1 MGRDPS
7 VKLVGIEP
15 HQPADLGVG
24 HSSLVAQPA
33 DEPQA
38 DVEALS
44 CLLWRQKPPGVG
56 AGCRMVGGRA
66 HVAEYATGLQ
76 MMHCYVER

>member
-7 VKLVGIEP
+7 VKLVRVES

-24 HSSLVAQPA
+24 HSSLVTEPA

-38 DVEALS
+38 DVEALR
-44 CLLWRQKPPGVG
+44 CLLRRQQPPGVALAAGWEAG
-56 AGCRMVGGRA
+56 ALM
-66 HVAEYATGLQ
+66 
-76 MMHCYVER
+76 